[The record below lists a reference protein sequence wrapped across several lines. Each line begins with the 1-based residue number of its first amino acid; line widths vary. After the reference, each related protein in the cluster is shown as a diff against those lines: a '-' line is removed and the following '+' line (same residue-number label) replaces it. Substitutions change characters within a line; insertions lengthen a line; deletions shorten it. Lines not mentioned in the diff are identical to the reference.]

1 MSTIGNY
8 HPDYS
13 SSVHLIR
20 QEIAMLKNQRDNET
34 DLSKIT
40 AYNNKIDLLTKLIDT
55 SCQSNY

>member
-1 MSTIGNY
+1 MSMTGNY
-8 HPDYS
+8 QPDYS

-34 DLSKIT
+34 DLSKIP

-55 SCQSNY
+55 SCQTNY